1 MNRDTKCSQVGLKK
15 MTKQLKLDEE
25 KEAKEVEA
33 EDEKE

>member
-1 MNRDTKCSQVGLKK
+1 MNGDTKCSQVGLKK

-25 KEAKEVEA
+25 KEVEA